1 MLFSLF
7 LHSFACDL
15 LAWYWSATRHRIG
28 TVQHSQLSEFSRLAH
43 WSRPCWTAMNGNGR
57 RPRRLWPILGSTRRS
72 DADLCP
78 TWRVQ
83 GSDECPTFQQS
94 LLLAMLLVVCYL
106 FTYVHMCPHVSTCV
120 HIHVSACVHMSL
132 CLMMFDSCLASQ
144 TKSTSRRKKKHGVK
158 ECERSCS
165 ASCPLVW
172 YCLIDCPDMF
182 HAVQGDRSPANGSAA
197 AALELRF
204 DTGIVGTR
212 AAALL
217 HLAQWPTAARY
228 F

>member
-106 FTYVHMCPHVSTCV
+106 FTYVHMCPHVSTYMCP
-120 HIHVSACVHMSL
+120 HVSTCPCVWWCSIVVWQARPKARLVEKRNTGWKNVKDLVPLHVL
-132 CLMMFDSCLASQ
+132 LFDI
-144 TKSTSRRKKKHGVK
+144 
-158 ECERSCS
+158 
-165 ASCPLVW
+165 VW
-172 YCLIDCPDMF
+172 
-182 HAVQGDRSPANGSAA
+182 
-197 AALELRF
+197 
-204 DTGIVGTR
+204 
-212 AAALL
+212 
-217 HLAQWPTAARY
+217 
-228 F
+228 